1 MPIRDLASHQ
11 ARYVTIAELAEYWGV
26 SRQQIYKRI
35 DSGALEAIQL
45 GSRLVR
51 VRTAAALEYE
61 RSARVGAA
69 ARGSDRGASSRTDK
83 LPKAIGLKRVVQ
95 EVGRRMTYVSL
106 VSVRRRSSVLVKQF
120 NHVCDAQICL
130 VPTGHARVHKRCFIR
145 SSRKS

>member
-1 MPIRDLASHQ
+1 MPIRDLVSHQ

-61 RSARVGAA
+61 RNARVGSA
-69 ARGSDRGASSRTDK
+69 ARVSDEGGSSRTDK
-83 LPKAIGLKRVVQ
+83 LPKAIGLKRVF
-95 EVGRRMTYVSL
+95 
-106 VSVRRRSSVLVKQF
+106 K
-120 NHVCDAQICL
+120 
-130 VPTGHARVHKRCFIR
+130 
-145 SSRKS
+145 KSGVA

>member
-51 VRTAAALEYE
+51 VRTMAALEYE
-61 RSARVGAA
+61 RNARVSST
-69 ARGSDRGASSRTDK
+69 ARANDDDASIRTHR
-83 LPKAIGLKRVVQ
+83 LPKTIGLKRVD
-95 EVGRRMTYVSL
+95 
-106 VSVRRRSSVLVKQF
+106 K
-120 NHVCDAQICL
+120 
-130 VPTGHARVHKRCFIR
+130 
-145 SSRKS
+145 KSGVA

>member
-35 DSGALEAIQL
+35 DSGALDAIQL

-61 RSARVGAA
+61 QRARVGP
-69 ARGSDRGASSRTDK
+69 ARGIA
-83 LPKAIGLKRVVQ
+83 
-95 EVGRRMTYVSL
+95 
-106 VSVRRRSSVLVKQF
+106 
-120 NHVCDAQICL
+120 
-130 VPTGHARVHKRCFIR
+130 
-145 SSRKS
+145 

>member
-51 VRTAAALEYE
+51 VRTSAALEYE
-61 RSARVGAA
+61 RSARVGSA
-69 ARGSDRGASSRTDK
+69 ARGSNDGGSSRTDT
-83 LPKAIGLKRVVQ
+83 LPKAVGLKRVF
-95 EVGRRMTYVSL
+95 
-106 VSVRRRSSVLVKQF
+106 K
-120 NHVCDAQICL
+120 
-130 VPTGHARVHKRCFIR
+130 
-145 SSRKS
+145 KSGVA

>member
-51 VRTAAALEYE
+51 VRTTAALEYE
-61 RSARVGAA
+61 RHARVGSV
-69 ARGSDRGASSRTDK
+69 RDSDETLSARTDK
-83 LPKAIGLKRVVQ
+83 LPKTIGLKRVF
-95 EVGRRMTYVSL
+95 
-106 VSVRRRSSVLVKQF
+106 K
-120 NHVCDAQICL
+120 
-130 VPTGHARVHKRCFIR
+130 
-145 SSRKS
+145 KSGVA

>member
-51 VRTAAALEYE
+51 VRTIAALEYE
-61 RSARVGAA
+61 RNARVGSSTRA
-69 ARGSDRGASSRTDK
+69 DDDNASIRTSK
-83 LPKAIGLKRVVQ
+83 LPKTIGLKRVD
-95 EVGRRMTYVSL
+95 
-106 VSVRRRSSVLVKQF
+106 K
-120 NHVCDAQICL
+120 
-130 VPTGHARVHKRCFIR
+130 
-145 SSRKS
+145 KSGVA

>member
-1 MPIRDLASHQ
+1 MAIRDLVSHQ

-61 RSARVGAA
+61 RRARVDPARDRDEAA
-69 ARGSDRGASSRTDK
+69 VSA
-83 LPKAIGLKRVVQ
+83 PK
-95 EVGRRMTYVSL
+95 RRP
-106 VSVRRRSSVLVKQF
+106 R
-120 NHVCDAQICL
+120 
-130 VPTGHARVHKRCFIR
+130 
-145 SSRKS
+145 

>member
-51 VRTAAALEYE
+51 VRATAALEYE
-61 RSARVGAA
+61 RNARVGAA
-69 ARGSDRGASSRTDK
+69 ARDSDERTSSRVEK
-83 LPKAIGLKRVVQ
+83 LPKAIGLKRVF
-95 EVGRRMTYVSL
+95 
-106 VSVRRRSSVLVKQF
+106 K
-120 NHVCDAQICL
+120 
-130 VPTGHARVHKRCFIR
+130 
-145 SSRKS
+145 KSGAA

>member
-51 VRTAAALEYE
+51 VRTTAALEYE
-61 RSARVGAA
+61 RNARVGAA
-69 ARGSDRGASSRTDK
+69 TRGGDEGASSRITK
-83 LPKAIGLKRVVQ
+83 LPTTIGLKRV
-95 EVGRRMTYVSL
+95 
-106 VSVRRRSSVLVKQF
+106 F
-120 NHVCDAQICL
+120 
-130 VPTGHARVHKRCFIR
+130 
-145 SSRKS
+145 RKKSGAA

>member
-1 MPIRDLASHQ
+1 MPIRDLATHQ

-61 RSARVGAA
+61 RQARV
-69 ARGSDRGASSRTDK
+69 SSTTRTTEQETITRIDK
-83 LPKAIGLKRVVQ
+83 MPRSIGLKRVD
-95 EVGRRMTYVSL
+95 
-106 VSVRRRSSVLVKQF
+106 K
-120 NHVCDAQICL
+120 
-130 VPTGHARVHKRCFIR
+130 
-145 SSRKS
+145 KSGVA